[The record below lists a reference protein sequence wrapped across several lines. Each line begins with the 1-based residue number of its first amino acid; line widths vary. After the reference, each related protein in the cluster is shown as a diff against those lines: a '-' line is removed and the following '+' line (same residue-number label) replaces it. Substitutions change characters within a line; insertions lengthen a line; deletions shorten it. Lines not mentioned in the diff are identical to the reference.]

1 MMKLRIDTTGME
13 FMAAGPP
20 EPVVDFDTKQPK
32 TDESGA
38 ALHSLQLVVL
48 GEDGADVINV
58 KFPGSPKGVG
68 KGSPVRVTG
77 LVAVPWSM
85 NDRSGVA
92 FRAASVEALP
102 AAADGRAAS

>member
-1 MMKLRIDTTGME
+1 MKLRIDTTGME

-32 TDESGA
+32 TDSESGA
-38 ALHSLQLVVL
+38 ELHALQLVVL
-48 GEDGADVINV
+48 GEEGADVISV
-58 KFPGSPKGVG
+58 KFPGRPKGVV
-68 KGSPVRVTG
+68 KGTAVRVVG

-92 FRAASVEALP
+92 FRAASVEAL
-102 AAADGRAAS
+102 AAPVGARGAA

>member
-1 MMKLRIDTTGME
+1 MMRLRIDTTGME

-20 EPVVDFDTKQPK
+20 EPVVDYDTKQPK

-38 ALHSLQLVVL
+38 ELHALQLVVL
-48 GEDGADVINV
+48 GDEGADVISV
-58 KFPGSPKGVG
+58 KFPGRPKGVV
-68 KGSPVRVTG
+68 KGTAVRVTG

-92 FRAASVEALP
+92 FRATAVEALS
-102 AAADGRAAS
+102 AAVGTRAAS